1 MSYYRFIIRAIKFQ
15 SVKKVNES
23 PRDLLLILS
32 EIEREL
38 GENITDPDLIEALEH
53 GGIVEGAKRTWEH
66 IKERYWKIH
75 KKVIPS
81 DYLSNGTSLGQGNI
95 TLELVD
101 DHKVEIHLEDELT
114 DPIQPPFEVPDP
126 PGSGLVS

>member
-1 MSYYRFIIRAIKFQ
+1 M
-15 SVKKVNES
+15 NES

-66 IKERYWKIH
+66 VKERYWKIH

-81 DYLSNGTSLGQGNI
+81 DYLTNGTSGI
-95 TLELVD
+95 ELILRFLIFILKRIILKRIFGPRSSVG
-101 DHKVEIHLEDELT
+101 
-114 DPIQPPFEVPDP
+114 
-126 PGSGLVS
+126 GSIYDIS

>member
-1 MSYYRFIIRAIKFQ
+1 M
-15 SVKKVNES
+15 NES

-38 GENITDPDLIEALEH
+38 GENITDPDFIEALEH

-75 KKVIPS
+75 KKYIPS
-81 DYLSNGTSLGQGNI
+81 DYLSNGTSG
-95 TLELVD
+95 TELFLFIMKFTSERESF
-101 DHKVEIHLEDELT
+101 HACMW
-114 DPIQPPFEVPDP
+114 QQ
-126 PGSGLVS
+126 

>member
-1 MSYYRFIIRAIKFQ
+1 M
-15 SVKKVNES
+15 
-23 PRDLLLILS
+23 LILS

-66 IKERYWKIH
+66 VKERYWKIH

-81 DYLSNGTSLGQGNI
+81 EYLSNGTSGIELSCL
-95 TLELVD
+95 TLYDIVRIIWTVSY
-101 DHKVEIHLEDELT
+101 HMIHMVWS
-114 DPIQPPFEVPDP
+114 I
-126 PGSGLVS
+126 

>member
-1 MSYYRFIIRAIKFQ
+1 MKFQ

-23 PRDLLLILS
+23 PRDLLIILS

-81 DYLSNGTSLGQGNI
+81 DYLSNGTSGTEFISVIRDSQR
-95 TLELVD
+95 
-101 DHKVEIHLEDELT
+101 
-114 DPIQPPFEVPDP
+114 
-126 PGSGLVS
+126 GSYDMGHVI

>member
-1 MSYYRFIIRAIKFQ
+1 MS
-15 SVKKVNES
+15 KVNES

-66 IKERYWKIH
+66 VKERYWKIH

-81 DYLSNGTSLGQGNI
+81 DYLANGTSGG
-95 TLELVD
+95 
-101 DHKVEIHLEDELT
+101 VEALYSLFCIANM
-114 DPIQPPFEVPDP
+114 IS
-126 PGSGLVS
+126 SGP

>member
-1 MSYYRFIIRAIKFQ
+1 M
-15 SVKKVNES
+15 NES

-66 IKERYWKIH
+66 VKERYWKIH

-81 DYLSNGTSLGQGNI
+81 DYLANGTSGREFILSVRYFVWTTWSI
-95 TLELVD
+95 
-101 DHKVEIHLEDELT
+101 
-114 DPIQPPFEVPDP
+114 
-126 PGSGLVS
+126 SYGLYHMCHMI

>member
-1 MSYYRFIIRAIKFQ
+1 MKIYRPVILESYLSSATSRPLSFFSKRQ
-15 SVKKVNES
+15 KVNES

-66 IKERYWKIH
+66 VKERYWKIH

-81 DYLSNGTSLGQGNI
+81 EYLSNGTSGIVLI
-95 TLELVD
+95 
-101 DHKVEIHLEDELT
+101 
-114 DPIQPPFEVPDP
+114 
-126 PGSGLVS
+126 